1 MSEVGLENR
10 GIHGL
15 GRRIRPV
22 AFAAFCCFGLAACA
36 ETEFLVHTAKQVN
49 GPSSSGATLGRYK
62 VGSPYQIKGVWYYP
76 AEDYGYTETGIA
88 SWYGPNFHGKKTA
101 NGEIFNQNDL
111 TAAHR
116 TLPIPSAVRVTNLE
130 NGRSLVLRI
139 NDRGPFAHGRIIDV
153 SRRGAQ
159 LLDFERNGTA
169 KVQVDILPDESRQ
182 LKVAAIN
189 GSEQQLQVAASPRE
203 AVVSKPLPASGAS
216 AGTAPVQQPTA
227 RQTPVQTAPLEA
239 APARPSNTPVL
250 SNEVEVLP
258 VSPTGIYVQAGAF
271 SRLENALRMRDRV
284 YAMGPTQISRFA
296 VSGSEIYRVRIG
308 PLDTVD
314 VADVTLSQVQNAG
327 VPEARLIVE

>member
-1 MSEVGLENR
+1 MSAIGLKFR
-10 GIHGL
+10 GIPGVGQRL
-15 GRRIRPV
+15 RSI
-22 AFAAFCCFGLAACA
+22 ALAALFSFVLAACA

-49 GPSSSGATLGRYK
+49 GPSESGGKLGAYK
-62 VGSPYQIKGVWYYP
+62 VGSPYQIKDIWYYP
-76 AEDYGYTETGIA
+76 AEDYEYTETGIA
-88 SWYGPNFHGKKTA
+88 SWYGPKFHGKKTA

-116 TLPIPSAVRVTNLE
+116 TLPLPSAVRVTNLE

-139 NDRGPFAHGRIIDV
+139 NDRGPFARGRIIDV

-169 KVQVDILPDESRQ
+169 KVRVDILPDESRQ

-189 GSEQQLQVAASPRE
+189 GGEQQLQVAASPRE

-216 AGTAPVQQPTA
+216 AGTAPVQTPTA
-227 RQTPVQTAPLEA
+227 GQTPVRTAPVESA
-239 APARPSNTPVL
+239 SATRSPVL
-250 SNEVEVLP
+250 SSEVDVLP

-284 YAMGPTQISRFA
+284 YNMGPTQISRFA
-296 VSGSEIYRVRIG
+296 VSGTEIYRVRIG

-314 VADVTLSQVQNAG
+314 VADVTLSQVMNAG
-327 VPEARLIVE
+327 VSEARLIVE

>member
-1 MSEVGLENR
+1 MCV
-10 GIHGL
+10 I
-15 GRRIRPV
+15 
-22 AFAAFCCFGLAACA
+22 GLAACA
-36 ETEFLVHTAKQVN
+36 ETEFLIHTAKQVN
-49 GPSSSGATLGRYK
+49 GSNESGTKLGPYK

-76 AEDYGYTETGIA
+76 SEDYDYTETGIA

-101 NGEIFNQNDL
+101 NGEIYNQNDL

-116 TLPIPSAVRVTNLE
+116 TLPLPSAVRVTNLE
-130 NGRSLVLRI
+130 NGRSIVLRI

-169 KVQVDILPDESRQ
+169 KVRVDILEDESRQ

-189 GSEQQLQVAASPRE
+189 GGEPQLQVAASPRE
-203 AVVSKPLPASGAS
+203 AVVSNPLPSNNAPAATSPS
-216 AGTAPVQQPTA
+216 AT
-227 RQTPVQTAPLEA
+227 QTPVQTAPLEPA
-239 APARPSNTPVL
+239 PRDSAQSTRAPAL
-250 SNEVEVLP
+250 SSEVEVLP

-271 SRLENALRMRDRV
+271 SQLENALRMRDRV

-308 PLDTVD
+308 PLGTVD
-314 VADVTLSQVQNAG
+314 VADATLSRVLNAG

>member
-1 MSEVGLENR
+1 MTVVGLR
-10 GIHGL
+10 FKGIPGVGQRL
-15 GRRIRPV
+15 RPV
-22 AFAAFCCFGLAACA
+22 ALAALCCFGLAACA
-36 ETEFLVHTAKQVN
+36 ETEFLVHTVKQVK
-49 GPSSSGATLGRYK
+49 GSADSGAKLGRYK
-62 VGSPYQIKGVWYYP
+62 VGAPYQIKSVWYYP
-76 AEDYGYTETGIA
+76 AEDYEYTETGIA

-101 NGEIFNQNDL
+101 NGEIYNQNDL

-116 TLPIPSAVRVTNLE
+116 TLPLPSAVRVTNLE

-159 LLDFERNGTA
+159 LLGFERNGTA
-169 KVQVDILPDESRQ
+169 KVRVDILPDESRQ

-203 AVVSKPLPASGAS
+203 AVFSRPLPASGAT
-216 AGTAPVQQPTA
+216 AGSSPTQTA
-227 RQTPVQTAPLEA
+227 RQTPVQTTPLEP
-239 APARPSNTPVL
+239 APAPRSRVPVL

-284 YAMGPTQISRFA
+284 FDMGPTQISRFA
-296 VSGSEIYRVRIG
+296 VSGTEIYRVRIG
-308 PLDTVD
+308 PLGTVD
-314 VADVTLSQVQNAG
+314 VADVTLSQVLNAG

>member
-1 MSEVGLENR
+1 MTEIGLRFR

-15 GRRIRPV
+15 GQRLRPI
-22 AFAAFCCFGLAACA
+22 ALAAMCCFGLAACA
-36 ETEFLVHTAKQVN
+36 ETEFLIHTAKQFN
-49 GPSSSGATLGRYK
+49 GSGDSGAKLGRYK
-62 VGSPYQIKGVWYYP
+62 VGSPYQIKNVWYYP
-76 AEDYGYTETGIA
+76 AEDYEYSETGIA

-101 NGEIFNQNDL
+101 NGEIYNQNDL

-116 TLPIPSAVRVTNLE
+116 TLPLPSAVRVTNLE

-159 LLDFERNGTA
+159 LLGFERNGTA
-169 KVQVDILPDESRQ
+169 KVRVDILPDESRQ

-189 GSEQQLQVAASPRE
+189 GGEQQLQVAASPRE
-203 AVVSKPLPASGAS
+203 AVVSKPLPAGSGAS
-216 AGTAPVQQPTA
+216 AGSPPAQSA
-227 RQTPVQTAPLEA
+227 RQAPVQTAPLEP
-239 APARPSNTPVL
+239 APAQASRAPALPD
-250 SNEVEVLP
+250 EVDVLP

-284 YAMGPTQISRFA
+284 FDMGPTQISRFA
-296 VSGSEIYRVRIG
+296 VSGTEIYRVRIG

-314 VADVTLSQVQNAG
+314 VADATLSQVLNAG

>member
-1 MSEVGLENR
+1 MSEIVLKFR
-10 GIHGL
+10 GITGVGQRL
-15 GRRIRPV
+15 RPI
-22 AFAAFCCFGLAACA
+22 ALAALCSFGLAACA

-49 GPSSSGATLGRYK
+49 GPSESGGKLGAYK
-62 VGSPYQIKGVWYYP
+62 VGSPYQIKDIWYYP
-76 AEDYGYTETGIA
+76 AEDYEYTETGIA
-88 SWYGPNFHGKKTA
+88 SWYGPKFHGKKTA

-116 TLPIPSAVRVTNLE
+116 TLPLPSAVRVTNLE

-139 NDRGPFAHGRIIDV
+139 NDRGPFARGRIIDV

-169 KVQVDILPDESRQ
+169 KVRVDILPDESRQ

-189 GSEQQLQVAASPRE
+189 GGEQQLQVAASPRE
-203 AVVSKPLPASGAS
+203 AVVSKPLPAS
-216 AGTAPVQQPTA
+216 AGTAPVQTPTA
-227 RQTPVQTAPLEA
+227 GQTPVQTARLESA
-239 APARPSNTPVL
+239 SATRSPVL
-250 SNEVEVLP
+250 SSEVDVLP

-284 YAMGPTQISRFA
+284 YNMGPTQISRFA
-296 VSGSEIYRVRIG
+296 VSGTEIYRVRIG

-314 VADVTLSQVQNAG
+314 VADVTLSQVMNAG
-327 VPEARLIVE
+327 VSEARLIVE

>member
-1 MSEVGLENR
+1 MGHRL
-10 GIHGL
+10 
-15 GRRIRPV
+15 RPI
-22 AFAAFCCFGLAACA
+22 ALAAMCCFGLAACA
-36 ETEFLVHTAKQVN
+36 ETEFLIHTAKQVN
-49 GPSSSGATLGRYK
+49 GPGDSGAKLGDYK

-76 AEDYGYTETGIA
+76 SEDYEYAETGIA

-101 NGEIFNQNDL
+101 NGEIYNQNDL

-116 TLPIPSAVRVTNLE
+116 TLPLPSAVRVTNLE
-130 NGRSLVLRI
+130 NGRSIVLRI

-159 LLDFERNGTA
+159 LLGFERNGTA

-189 GSEQQLQVAASPRE
+189 GGEQQLQIAASPRE

-216 AGTAPVQQPTA
+216 AGTATPTA
-227 RQTPVQTAPLEA
+227 TQTPVQTAPLE
-239 APARPSNTPVL
+239 PASGQPSRAPVL
-250 SNEVEVLP
+250 SGEVEVLP

-296 VSGSEIYRVRIG
+296 VSGTEIYRVRIG
-308 PLDTVD
+308 PLGTVD
-314 VADVTLSQVQNAG
+314 VADTTLSQVMNAG